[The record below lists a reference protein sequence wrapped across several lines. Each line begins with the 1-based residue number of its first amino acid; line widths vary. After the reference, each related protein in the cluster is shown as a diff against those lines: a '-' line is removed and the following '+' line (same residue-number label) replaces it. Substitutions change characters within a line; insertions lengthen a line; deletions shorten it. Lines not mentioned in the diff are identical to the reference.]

1 MLPELPMMRCHVGR
15 WTQHHDLP
23 TLCSQHQT
31 ADCIVLHSRSCH
43 YQLLMHPKLFP
54 RFQSYLFMRI
64 AKTGAVK
71 LYAMMHTDT
80 VCLVRGF
87 ECGLGGFAWLM

>member
-1 MLPELPMMRCHVGR
+1 MLPELPMMRGYVGR
-15 WTQHHDLP
+15 GAQHHDLP

-43 YQLLMHPKLFP
+43 YQLRMYPRLFP
-54 RFQSYLFMRI
+54 RFQSCLFLRI
-64 AKTGAVK
+64 ATKGAVE

-80 VCLVRGF
+80 VHLVRGF
-87 ECGLGGFAWLM
+87 